1 MASLTLV
8 LPGPPKLLY
17 ILAINAT
24 YTVHG
29 HTSGS
34 PQCLTHLVSVPM
46 LVKLKPCKVLASSL
60 APASF
65 LLFAVLSFTRAKGQG
80 YQSWWFFIFTDM
92 LLHMMLVL
100 HQLYLLPSKPSIA
113 CWWPVVGRIVAI
125 LCLPCGAFSYQGQWT
140 KVATTCP
147 FAPVNFRFAFML
159 PTFQNLPEIAPWCW
173 TKVAN
178 HFLPHVQLNFRFAC
192 ALPNNIPKFVI
203 EAILRDFRFYILQAW
218 TKIAK
223 FTLCANPLNI
233 SSIPKPTCA
242 RDKSYNPFQTCTLPR
257 YQDNGLSFD
266 LGMIAWAVNLT
277 LVGSQ

>member
-24 YTVHG
+24 STVRG

-46 LVKLKPCKVLASSL
+46 LVKLKPCKVLASFL

-80 YQSWWFFIFTDM
+80 YQSGWFFIFTDM

-113 CWWPVVGRIVAI
+113 CWWPVVGPMVAI
-125 LCLPCGAFSYQGQWT
+125 LCLNESTANNRKLAGAREEASTLHGFNFTNISRVSGPKWP
-140 KVATTCP
+140 TTWP

-159 PTFQNLPEIAPWCW
+159 PTLAPW
-173 TKVAN
+173 
-178 HFLPHVQLNFRFAC
+178 HFRFC
-192 ALPNNIPKFVI
+192 
-203 EAILRDFRFYILQAW
+203 
-218 TKIAK
+218 
-223 FTLCANPLNI
+223 
-233 SSIPKPTCA
+233 
-242 RDKSYNPFQTCTLPR
+242 
-257 YQDNGLSFD
+257 
-266 LGMIAWAVNLT
+266 
-277 LVGSQ
+277 